1 MAKSK
6 ICLLLFIVFLS
17 QVSQKVKAQIVPD
30 NTLGSASSVINSIN
44 ELRSRIE
51 GGATRGENL
60 FHSFQEFNIGEGLEV
75 YFANPDGIAN
85 IFSRVTGSNLSNIFG
100 TLGVEGSANLFFLNT
115 NGIIFGE
122 NAVIDIGGSFIA
134 TTANSIEFSDG
145 TRFATRNG
153 NQKPILTWN
162 APIGL
167 GLDGNNGSITVNG
180 NGHQL
185 TLADPNVFF
194 TPIIGAASSQ
204 NGLKVAPERTLALIG
219 GQVNI
224 DGGVLTSPSGN
235 IEIAGVKQGNVKL
248 DLNGANISFDYSGVD
263 FFRDVQLDNYA
274 LLDASGLANSHP
286 SLAAGGTINLHSRN
300 LQIDNGA
307 LIFIA
312 NLGEAPF
319 SSININATNS
329 IIFG

>member
-30 NTLGSASSVINSIN
+30 NTLGSESSVINSIN

-100 TLGVEGSANLFFLNT
+100 TLGVEGSANLFFL
-115 NGIIFGE
+115 
-122 NAVIDIGGSFIA
+122 DIGGSFIA

-248 DLNGANISFDYSGVD
+248 DLNRANISFDY
-263 FFRDVQLDNYA
+263 Q
-274 LLDASGLANSHP
+274 
-286 SLAAGGTINLHSRN
+286 
-300 LQIDNGA
+300 
-307 LIFIA
+307 
-312 NLGEAPF
+312 
-319 SSININATNS
+319 
-329 IIFG
+329 

>member
-30 NTLGSASSVINSIN
+30 NTLGSESSVINSIN

-248 DLNGANISFDYSGVD
+248 DLNRANISFDY
-263 FFRDVQLDNYA
+263 Q
-274 LLDASGLANSHP
+274 
-286 SLAAGGTINLHSRN
+286 
-300 LQIDNGA
+300 
-307 LIFIA
+307 
-312 NLGEAPF
+312 
-319 SSININATNS
+319 
-329 IIFG
+329 